1 MRKRNQKEN
10 QSEKLPEYADNRLKT
25 ASERIIFDEVTVS
38 DDNYIVDL
46 AKELVMGK
54 PLILNFRMINV
65 DEANKIVSFLS
76 GVIFAINGI
85 IEEIDDK
92 IFLFARKQ
100 DFKDGSLKKFI
111 EDVKQG

>member
-1 MRKRNQKEN
+1 MKKRTQREN
-10 QSEKLPEYADNRLKT
+10 LERKLPEYNDNRLKT
-25 ASERIIFDEVTVS
+25 ASERIIFDEVTS
-38 DDNYIVDL
+38 DDDNYIVDF
-46 AKELVMGK
+46 AKELIMGK
-54 PLILNFRMINV
+54 PLILNFREINV

-100 DFKDGSLKKFI
+100 DFKDGTLKKFI
-111 EDVKQG
+111 EDVKQR

>member
-1 MRKRNQKEN
+1 MKRKNEKEN
-10 QSEKLPEYADNRLKT
+10 LKRSLPEYEDSRLKT
-25 ASERIIFDEVTVS
+25 ASERIIFDEVTVD

-46 AKELVMGK
+46 AKELIMGK

-100 DFKDGSLKKFI
+100 DFKDGTLKKFI
-111 EDVKQG
+111 EDVKQQ